1 MHRRKQISYMA
12 QGINTVYAKPLEK
25 METYTTEVKG
35 KWTNKKSS
43 YGRNGDQWKRR
54 WKTVG

>member
-43 YGRNGDQWKRR
+43 CGRNGDQWKCQ
-54 WKTVG
+54 